1 MEHINTKIFTDTDK
15 DQLRDSLSDYLN
27 MVDNGKTVIT
37 DVKYSTCLNANGEI
51 EYSAL
56 VIVTYKGIF

>member
-27 MVDNGKTVIT
+27 IVDNGKTVIT

-56 VIVTYKGIF
+56 VIVTYKDMF

>member
-27 MVDNGKTVIT
+27 MVDNGKTVVT

-56 VIVTYKGIF
+56 VIVTYKDMF